1 MKHGAM
7 IIDISCDRAGAV
19 ETSVPTTI
27 AEPSYIIDGIRH
39 YVVDHTPALFY
50 KSTSEAISSV
60 LPKYLDGL
68 IEGNWCGNAKAL
80 IVRGGEVMDQTINTF
95 QGR

>member
-1 MKHGAM
+1 M
-7 IIDISCDRAGAV
+7 IIDISCDRAGAI

-27 AEPSYIIDGIRH
+27 AEPTYLVDGVRH

-50 KSTSEAISSV
+50 KSTSMAISEV
-60 LPKYLDGL
+60 LPCYLD
-68 IEGNWCGNAKAL
+68 AL
-80 IVRGGEVMDQTINTF
+80 IDDKIESDVLLKSLIVKDGIVIDQRINEF